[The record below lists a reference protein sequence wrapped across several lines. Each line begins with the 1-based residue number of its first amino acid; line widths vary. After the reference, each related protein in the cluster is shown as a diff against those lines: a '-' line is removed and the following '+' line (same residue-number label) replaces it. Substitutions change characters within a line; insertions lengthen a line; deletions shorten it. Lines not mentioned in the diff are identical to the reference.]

1 MKVSITILCLLL
13 TAVAL
18 STQVLAQPAEADIPF
33 NCCFT
38 VINRKIPTQRLE
50 SYTRITN
57 SHCPL
62 EAVIFKT
69 KSSKLVCADP
79 KEKWVQNAIK
89 ILNRRSRTLK
99 A

>member
-13 TAVAL
+13 TAADL
-18 STQVLAQPAEADIPF
+18 STQVLTHPGSVGIPV

-38 VINRKIPTQRLE
+38 VSNRKIPTQRLE

-69 KSSKLVCADP
+69 KSPKLVCADP

-89 ILNRRSRTLK
+89 ILDTRS
-99 A
+99 